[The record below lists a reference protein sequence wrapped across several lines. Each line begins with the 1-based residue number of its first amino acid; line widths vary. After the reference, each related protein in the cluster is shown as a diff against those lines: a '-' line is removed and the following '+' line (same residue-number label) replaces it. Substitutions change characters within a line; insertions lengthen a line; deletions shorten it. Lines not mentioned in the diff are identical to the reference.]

1 MATNP
6 NLNNEQ
12 ELLKKQKDGQLE
24 ELQYKSKKHDHQK
37 VLKSFKIDNE

>member
-12 ELLKKQKDGQLE
+12 ELLKKTKGWSIGRTTIQIQE
-24 ELQYKSKKHDHQK
+24 TRPSKGI
-37 VLKSFKIDNE
+37 KIF